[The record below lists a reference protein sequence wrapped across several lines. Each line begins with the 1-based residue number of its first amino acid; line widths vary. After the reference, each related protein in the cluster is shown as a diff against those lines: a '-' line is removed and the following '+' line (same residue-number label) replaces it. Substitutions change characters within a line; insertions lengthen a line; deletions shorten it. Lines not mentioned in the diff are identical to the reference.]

1 MALYLK
7 PANVIEMKLGIN
19 NKGKVQKYFTERV
32 AIHSDKYVPMDMGNL
47 RDYKIE
53 APYIFYDQP
62 YARYQYYGVR
72 EDGTHKINPA
82 NRNRT
87 KHPLATSY
95 WAEKMWT
102 AERPVIEK
110 EVQNFL
116 NKGSI

>member
-1 MALYLK
+1 MTLYLK
-7 PANVIEMKLGIN
+7 PANVIEAKLGISAN
-19 NKGKVQKYFTERV
+19 GKAQKYFVERV
-32 AIHSDKYVPMDMGNL
+32 AIHSDKYVPMDEGNL

-53 APYIFYDQP
+53 GPYIFYEQP

-95 WAEKMWT
+95 WDRVMWSAEK
-102 AERPVIEK
+102 PVIER
-110 EVQNFL
+110 EVQNFV
-116 NKGSI
+116 NRGSK